1 MSSDSRLR
9 LGILGTARHVPVS
22 VVAPLQKDAD
32 LGARVVAAAVAARDL
47 AEAEAFAKQNGIP
60 KAYGTFEEL
69 LADPQVDAVYNALP
83 ISMRCAWTVKS
94 LVAGKHVLCESPLG
108 LHPREVVVVQRA
120 AEDSGRVCLES
131 THPTSHPALK
141 KVRELLNEGK
151 VGVLER
157 IEINLPTNY
166 AAHGEPICSKNGA
179 LMALGCYCVGTVRA
193 LASEEP
199 RVKAAT
205 ARASPED
212 PTIDLAMRVE
222 LALPS
227 GAEAHFECS
236 IAPEEKERGTTPG
249 EVKVTVSGSNG
260 VMRIKEW
267 FSGRGVRAN
276 EVLLETFD
284 DSGDRYT
291 EPVSNPGAHEAY
303 YYQLKSFADEVREQE
318 RHPGAGMPW
327 NYHFSSATASD
338 AVKNMAVIDAIYQH
352 VGMPTRRTKVAP
364 PTPYDR
370 IGASKL

>member
-1 MSSDSRLR
+1 M
-9 LGILGTARHVPVS
+9 
-22 VVAPLQKDAD
+22 
-32 LGARVVAAAVAARDL
+32 VAAAVAAPDL
-47 AEAEAFAKQNGIP
+47 AQAEAFAKQNGIP

-141 KVRELLNEGK
+141 KVRELLTEGK
-151 VGVLER
+151 VGVLEH

-166 AAHGEPICSKNGA
+166 AVDGDPRASKNGA
-179 LMALGCYCVGTVRA
+179 LMALGCYCVGTIRA
-193 LASEEP
+193 ISSEEP

-227 GAEAHFECS
+227 GAEALFECS
-236 IAPEEKERGTTPG
+236 IAPEDKDKGKTPG
-249 EVKVTVSGSNG
+249 EVNVTVTGSNG